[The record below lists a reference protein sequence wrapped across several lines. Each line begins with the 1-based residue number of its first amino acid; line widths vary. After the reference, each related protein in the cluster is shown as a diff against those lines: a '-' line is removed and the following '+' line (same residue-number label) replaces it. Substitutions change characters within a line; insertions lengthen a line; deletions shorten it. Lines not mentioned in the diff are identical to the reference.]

1 MKFTGKISGIG
12 RTLKGTLTVT
22 LESDMTDPAGILGL
36 SQADKLDVEIKKH
49 REKRS
54 LDANAYYW
62 LLCSRLAEALHV
74 SKPYMHNYLMRRYGQ
89 IELIGGQAVYII
101 IPDTDEARE
110 KVDEEQLYH
119 LKPTAQVKEGKD
131 GVMYRTYMMLKGSSA
146 YDTKEMSD
154 LIEGL
159 IGECKQMG
167 IETLQPEELERMMAA
182 YGKKIEK
189 RTDR

>member
-1 MKFTGKISGIG
+1 M
-12 RTLKGTLTVT
+12 
-22 LESDMTDPAGILGL
+22 
-36 SQADKLDVEIKKH
+36 
-49 REKRS
+49 
-54 LDANAYYW
+54 
-62 LLCSRLAEALHV
+62 
-74 SKPYMHNYLMRRYGQ
+74 
-89 IELIGGQAVYII
+89 YIV
-101 IPDTDEARE
+101 IPDTEEVRE

-167 IETLQPEELERMMAA
+167 IETLPPEELERMMAA

-189 RTDR
+189 RADG